1 MSTALIW
8 GLLVLAGGLFLV
20 FAAGLILRARARRQR
35 RRKGRP
41 SLLWPR

>member
-1 MSTALIW
+1 MSTALAW
-8 GLLVLAGGLFLV
+8 GLLALAGVLFLV
-20 FAAGLILRARARRQR
+20 FAAGLILRTLVRRQR